1 MTSQSTKV
9 KVTNVPVERVADEL
23 MAFAHVVDRFMDVP
37 RATMRHDRAETD
49 GEHTLRLQ
57 FVAVSYAAR
66 FHPEL
71 DLGKI
76 SLYALVHDFVEVYA
90 GDVNSLK
97 ASSDAIAQKAQ
108 TEKAAFDRLEREL
121 GDTWPDF
128 IDRLRCYEELEDPEA
143 RFVKCLDKCDPSFT
157 HYANGG
163 QALMKMGLI
172 DYDEFRELCER
183 VRIRMAQYA
192 HEFPDVMTLREELIS
207 RVVRTAYTPV

>member
-1 MTSQSTKV
+1 MTSRNINSRAAATSIEV
-9 KVTNVPVERVADEL
+9 VANEL
-23 MAFAHVVDRFMDVP
+23 MALARIVDRFMDVP

-57 FVAVSYAAR
+57 FIAVSYAAR

-71 DLGKI
+71 DLGKV

-97 ASSDAIAQKAQ
+97 ATSDAIAKKAQ
-108 TEKAAFDRLEREL
+108 TEKAAFEQLEHEL
-121 GDTWPDF
+121 GDLWPDL
-128 IDRLRCYEELEDPEA
+128 IGLLKRYEELEDSEA

-163 QALMKMGLI
+163 RALMNMGLI
-172 DYDEFRELCER
+172 DYDEFTELCER
-183 VRIRMAQYA
+183 VRVRMMTYA
-192 HEFPDVMTLREELIS
+192 HEFPDVMELREELIS
-207 RVVRTAYTPV
+207 RVAQTAYTPV